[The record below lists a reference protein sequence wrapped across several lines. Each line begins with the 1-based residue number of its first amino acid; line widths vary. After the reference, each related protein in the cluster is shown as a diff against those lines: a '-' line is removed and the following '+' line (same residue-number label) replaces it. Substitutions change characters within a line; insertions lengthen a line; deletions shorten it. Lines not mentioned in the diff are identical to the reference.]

1 MRHLSSKMRKTKR
14 ITISIEEGIE
24 EKISQLQIHLSD
36 IANEE
41 WSLSKTINMLLLCGI
56 LSQGSLSVVNLGKI
70 RGFSDGTKIRLNDIE
85 MDAFVTSLVALK
97 QSYKF

>member
-1 MRHLSSKMRKTKR
+1 MRHLSSKLKKTKR

-24 EKISQLQIHLSD
+24 EKISQLQVYLSD
-36 IANEE
+36 IASEE

-56 LSQGSLSVVNLGKI
+56 LTQDKISMVNLGKI
-70 RGFSDGTKIRLNDIE
+70 REFSDGTKIRLNDIE

-97 QSYKF
+97 QSSKY